1 MMEAIERCKRF
12 LQAILSKE
20 EALSIR
26 RMQACTELE
35 ILLEEIAEGLPSD
48 EQTAVKEV
56 LELYEQL
63 WS

>member
-26 RMQACTELE
+26 RA
-35 ILLEEIAEGLPSD
+35 GLYRARDSAGGDRGRPA
-48 EQTAVKEV
+48 Q
-56 LELYEQL
+56 
-63 WS
+63 